1 VRRRNRRRKSLR
13 LLAWNIRQG
22 GGTRLAAIAAAL
34 AAHDADAVVLSE
46 YRAGESGLRL
56 RGALAALGYN
66 HFSTP
71 APPPGGNGV
80 LIAAR
85 LPLIEQPVFS
95 AGLPEPHRLI
105 AVEIGAVLLCGV
117 YMPNLLKKVPY
128 WQRLVEGLPL
138 HAGRAAL
145 AIGDFNTCRAYLD
158 EAGAIDA
165 TAHFMDKIEAIG
177 FCDLWRRRNPETREF
192 SWYSTRGNGF
202 RIDHAFLSPVLAAWA
217 REVRY
222 SHAERL
228 AGLSDHSPL
237 ILEIDAG
244 SS

>member
-1 VRRRNRRRKSLR
+1 MRRRNPKRKLRR

-22 GGTRLAAIAAAL
+22 GGARLAAIAAAV
-34 AAHDADAVVLSE
+34 ARHDADAVVISE
-46 YRAGESGLRL
+46 YRGGDSGLRL
-56 RGALAALGYN
+56 RAALAALGYN

-71 APPPGGNGV
+71 APSPGGNGV
-80 LIAAR
+80 LIAAC
-85 LPLIEQPVFS
+85 LPLIEHPAFS
-95 AGLPEPHRLI
+95 ADLPEPCRLV

-128 WQRLVEGLPL
+128 WQRLIDSLAL
-138 HAGRAAL
+138 QAGRAAL

-202 RIDHAFLSPVLAAWA
+202 RIDHAFLSPALEA
-217 REVRY
+217 RARHIRY
-222 SHAERL
+222 SHEERL
-228 AGLSDHSPL
+228 SGLSDHSPL
-237 ILEIDAG
+237 ILEIEAG
-244 SS
+244 SI